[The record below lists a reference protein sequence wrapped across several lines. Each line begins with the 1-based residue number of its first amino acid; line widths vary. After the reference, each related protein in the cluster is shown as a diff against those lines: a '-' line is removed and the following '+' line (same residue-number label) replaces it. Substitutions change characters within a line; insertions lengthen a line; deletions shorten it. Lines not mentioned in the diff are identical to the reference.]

1 MKENKPRL
9 DHPFERNQISMSTDE
24 ILAHNERVLDPEW
37 YDEMYPKI
45 FAKVANLDPELV
57 RECSEMGRNL
67 QMNVF
72 VVREFTRK
80 YFSQY
85 MAQLPFTDDE
95 EELDQEIR
103 SATEEPLYNKRGMR
117 MNAPFLVGI
126 EPIPETVSVQT
137 DTGHEDFSRIEVLNM
152 IRTSSP
158 LA

>member
-1 MKENKPRL
+1 
-9 DHPFERNQISMSTDE
+9 
-24 ILAHNERVLDPEW
+24 
-37 YDEMYPKI
+37 
-45 FAKVANLDPELV
+45 
-57 RECSEMGRNL
+57 
-67 QMNVF
+67 MNVF
-72 VVREFTRK
+72 AVREFTRK